1 MKSIEFKVGIL
12 ILIALIV
19 LLFGSRWFSEV
30 RFGQKTHLVRVL
42 FSDAGGLLVGDNVLV
57 VGVKKG
63 KVREINLMGREVEIV
78 FTLDK
83 KVSLYSDA
91 HFSILDVAFV
101 SGTKNLRV
109 DPGMS
114 GIPLDLSQL
123 ARGDATTSL
132 SMVRLAEI
140 TVSLVEVLDLLQE
153 KLLNEETVGSIQ
165 ESIKNFHRVS
175 EDLSNL
181 VQESQGDIKRGAKN
195 FSAISSKLKK
205 TVESKEIEAALKRFD
220 VITARLDTLTAYMN
234 SDTTTIGKLM
244 HDQGLYDSTK
254 ETLDSLQALIS
265 DIKKNPKRYITVKIF

>member
-1 MKSIEFKVGIL
+1 M
-12 ILIALIV
+12 
-19 LLFGSRWFSEV
+19 
-30 RFGQKTHLVRVL
+30 
-42 FSDAGGLLVGDNVLV
+42 
-57 VGVKKG
+57 
-63 KVREINLMGREVEIV
+63 
-78 FTLDK
+78 
-83 KVSLYSDA
+83 
-91 HFSILDVAFV
+91 
-101 SGTKNLRV
+101 
-109 DPGMS
+109 
-114 GIPLDLSQL
+114 
-123 ARGDATTSL
+123 
-132 SMVRLAEI
+132 
-140 TVSLVEVLDLLQE
+140 DLLQE